1 MERKRLIV
9 DRFRRL
15 WAIVEFIATHPGR
28 SRGQLAD
35 QFALSERQLQ
45 ADLNVIRLEMGLPLV
60 RRRGYRFLAE
70 DDQCPLS
77 LGLADAE
84 VLGVALRQ
92 AAAAGTIAPAA
103 MRSLTEKLPGL
114 FPYHLRPF
122 LIRALPPAGVEGST
136 RAEDDVLMVV
146 VRAIESGS
154 SLRLRYGAERNAA
167 VLAEPVVEPEL
178 VVPYRGSWY
187 LIAHCQQRG
196 RALMFCLDLVSEAEV
211 LPAAALAR

>member
-1 MERKRLIV
+1 MERKRLLV

-15 WAIVEFIATHPGR
+15 WAIVEFIAAQPGC

-35 QFALSERQLQ
+35 HFALSERQLQ
-45 ADLNVIRLEMGLPLV
+45 ADLNVIRLERGLPLV

-70 DDQCPLS
+70 DDQCPPP

-84 VLGVALRQ
+84 MLGVALRH
-92 AAAAGTIAPAA
+92 AAVAGTIPPAA
-103 MRSLTEKLPGL
+103 MRSLTEKLPAL

-122 LIRALPPAGVEGST
+122 LVRALPPTRVEGRT
-136 RAEDDVLMVV
+136 RDEDDVLMAA

-167 VLAEPVVEPEL
+167 LLAEPVVEPEL
-178 VVPYRGSWY
+178 IVPYRGSWY

-196 RALMFCLDLVSEAEV
+196 RALMFCLDLVAEAEV
-211 LPAAALAR
+211 LPEAALSR

>member
-15 WAIVEFIATHPGR
+15 WAIVEFIAAHPGC
-28 SRGQLAD
+28 SRGQLANH
-35 QFALSERQLQ
+35 FALSERQLQ

-60 RRRGYRFLAE
+60 RRQGYRFLAE
-70 DDQCPLS
+70 DGQCSPP

-84 VLGVALRQ
+84 MLGVALRH

-103 MRSLTEKLPGL
+103 MRSLTEKLPAL
-114 FPYHLRPF
+114 FPCHLRPF
-122 LIRALPPAGVEGST
+122 LVRALPPVAVEGGA
-136 RAEDDVLMVV
+136 RDEDDVLMAV

-154 SLRLRYGAERNAA
+154 SVRLRYGAERNAA
-167 VLAEPVVEPEL
+167 LLAEPVVEPEL

-187 LIAHCQQRG
+187 LIGYCQQRG
-196 RALMFCLDLVSEAEV
+196 RALMFSLDLVSEAVV
-211 LPAAALAR
+211 LPEAALAR